1 MMRAPLLVA
10 LLLGLALGLT
20 LQGSAAAADEPAA
33 TTPADSKLHL
43 ALRTG
48 FGVPL
53 GTYAE
58 QRSLAGFRETNVNA
72 LGDDTYGA
80 IPLWLDAGYRL
91 TPELMLGVYFA
102 YGLVLPKTA
111 ESGDPLGGGCPE
123 GFDCFASG
131 VRLGV
136 QAQYRFLLGPS
147 FQPWLGIGLGYE
159 WVSSRLEG
167 QAFGIPLDAS
177 TSYSGP
183 DLLQL
188 QGGVDFRLGRVFG
201 LGPFLSVSAMQ
212 YTSCSLELSGDAS
225 TCELNDGGWHGWL
238 LLGVRGSAEL

>member
-1 MMRAPLLVA
+1 MTRAPALLVA
-10 LLLGLALGLT
+10 LFGVALADRAGAT
-20 LQGSAAAADEPAA
+20 DEAAAASPRA
-33 TTPADSKLHL
+33 SNVHL

-58 QRSLAGFRETNVNA
+58 QRSLAGFRETDVNA

-80 IPLWLDAGYRL
+80 VPLWLDAGYRL
-91 TPELMLGVYFA
+91 TPELMLGAYFV

-111 ESGDPLGGGCPE
+111 ASGDPLGGGCPE

-131 VRLGV
+131 VRLGL
-136 QAQYRFLLGPS
+136 QAQYRFLLGPA
-147 FQPWLGIGLGYE
+147 FQPWLGIGVGYE

-183 DLLQL
+183 DLLHL

-201 LGPFLSVSAMQ
+201 LGPFLSVSAME
-212 YTSCSLELSGDAS
+212 YTSCSLELSADSS
-225 TCELNDGGWHGWL
+225 TCELNDKGWHGWL
-238 LLGVRGSAEL
+238 VFGVRGSAEL

>member
-1 MMRAPLLVA
+1 MTRAPALLASLLGVA
-10 LLLGLALGLT
+10 LVGRPAT
-20 LQGSAAAADEPAA
+20 ADESPASE
-33 TTPADSKLHL
+33 PGGSNVHL
-43 ALRTG
+43 AVRTG

-58 QRSLAGFRETNVNA
+58 QRSLAGFRETDVNA

-91 TPELMLGVYFA
+91 TPKLMLGAYFM
-102 YGLVLPKTA
+102 YGVVLPKTA

-131 VRLGV
+131 VRLGI
-136 QAQYRFLLGPS
+136 QAQYRFLLSPTLE
-147 FQPWLGIGLGYE
+147 PWLGIGLGYE

-183 DLLQL
+183 DLLHV
-188 QGGVDFRLGRVFG
+188 QGGVDFRLGRVIG
-201 LGPFLSVSAMQ
+201 LGPFMALSAMQ

-225 TCELNDGGWHGWL
+225 SCQLDEKGWHGWL
-238 LLGVRGSAEL
+238 MLGVRGSAEL